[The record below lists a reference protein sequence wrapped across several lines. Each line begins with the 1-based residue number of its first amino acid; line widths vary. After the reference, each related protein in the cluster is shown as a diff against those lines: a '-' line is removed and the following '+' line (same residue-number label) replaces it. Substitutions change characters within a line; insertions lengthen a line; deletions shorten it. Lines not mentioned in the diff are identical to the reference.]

1 MTGETSI
8 RVILAVDRRPG
19 HRAAAAA
26 DTRKS
31 EIALDGRLGVAPRG
45 SYDLDEGRAKLLAA
59 LEHAALR
66 QKGNS

>member
-1 MTGETSI
+1 VS
-8 RVILAVDRRPG
+8 
-19 HRAAAAA
+19 AA

-45 SYDLDEGRAKLLAA
+45 SYDLDEGRAKPMAA
-59 LEHAALR
+59 LANAALR